1 MDSLTQ
7 ITLGAAVG
15 EAVLGKKVGN
25 KALLWGAV
33 AGTIPDLDV
42 LTKYFVEPIR
52 AIELHRGFSHSILFC
67 ILFSPVLGYLIQ
79 KIHSKTQATW
89 KDWTMLVFWG
99 LITHPILDSFTT
111 WGTQLFWP
119 LEFRIAF
126 KNIFVVDPLYTLPY
140 LVFLPMVMRLHK
152 SNNKRRLYNTWA
164 LGLSSL
170 YMLVTLGLK
179 LYTFNV
185 FKNSLDKQGIEYVD
199 IETKPSPFN
208 VILWTANVK
217 TPTSIYMGY
226 YSLLDSS
233 KDVLYTEY
241 KKNDYLLGDML
252 HSPMVNRLKKI
263 SKEWYTIEQHDQA
276 IFFNDLRFGKMEIN
290 ADNAKFAFSYELKY
304 NSNGSLIAIENKK
317 RPDQV
322 KPLLMKLWE
331 RIKGI

>member
-25 KALLWGAV
+25 KALLYGAI

-67 ILFSPVLGYLIQ
+67 VLFAPLFGYIIQ
-79 KIHSKTQATW
+79 KIHKSGSATW
-89 KDWTMLVFWG
+89 KDWTTLMFWG

-119 LEFRIAF
+119 LELRIAF

-140 LVFLPMVMRLHK
+140 LILLPMVMRLHK
-152 SNNKRRLYNTWA
+152 TNDKRRVYNTWA

-170 YMLVTLGLK
+170 YMLCTLGLK
-179 LYTFNV
+179 LYTFQI
-185 FKNSLDKQGIEYVD
+185 FEDSLSKQGISYTE

-217 TPTSIYMGY
+217 TPESVYIGY
-226 YSLLDSS
+226 YSMLDED
-233 KDVLYTEY
+233 KNIAFTEF
-241 KKNDYLLGDML
+241 KKNESLL
-252 HSPMVNRLKKI
+252 SEIATEPIIKRLKTI
-263 SKEWYTIEQHDQA
+263 SKHWYTIEKRDDKLY
-276 IFFNDLRFGKMEIN
+276 FNDLRFGQVGIN
-290 ADNAKFAFSYELKY
+290 NEKATFAFSYELKY
-304 NSNGSLIAIENKK
+304 ENNTLVAIENKK
-317 RPDQV
+317 RPDQI
-322 KPLLMKLWE
+322 KPLLMQLWN
-331 RIKGI
+331 RIKGHN